1 LLKFKRK
8 EVKRMAT
15 YELYSNI
22 CVNPKCEN
30 GQSHWKGF
38 GKPGPK
44 CPKCGKQMRRIKGEP
59 RR

>member
-1 LLKFKRK
+1 
-8 EVKRMAT
+8 MAT